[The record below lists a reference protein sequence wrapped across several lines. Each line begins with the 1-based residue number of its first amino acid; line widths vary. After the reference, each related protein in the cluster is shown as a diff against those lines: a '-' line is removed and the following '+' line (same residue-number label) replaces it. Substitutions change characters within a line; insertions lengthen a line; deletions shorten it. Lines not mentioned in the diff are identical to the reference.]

1 MVWVNPLKILFRHWP
16 VKLLALLAA
25 AVVWSRLGQAEPLAE
40 RQFIRPLQVV
50 GVSSDRV
57 ATSLPQSVEITV
69 RGTTRRVESLA
80 PDAVNAYMDLSEVE
94 PGEFRRPVEVRLP
107 PEVELVSMVPAE
119 VIGSLDLLGEKIL
132 PVQVWAPDGVPIYNP
147 TQVSV
152 AGPSRILA
160 QAQAAAGLALEGATT
175 IPLYAVDSEGK
186 PLTDIKLDPDRA
198 QIESVSPL
206 LTEKAIA
213 IQLEEPP
220 SNLELVSANL
230 PNSIRVVGPP
240 GILDGLEEVGAQ
252 INWREG
258 SFNTSLRLSLPQGV
272 SVIGNP
278 TARIVT
284 RKIPPP
290 EPEPEG

>member
-94 PGEFRRPVEVRLP
+94 PGDFRRPVEVRLP
-107 PEVELVSMVPAE
+107 PEVELVAMVPAE

-132 PVQVWAPDGVPIYNP
+132 PVQVWTPDGVALYNP

-198 QIESVSPL
+198 QIQSVSPL
-206 LTEKAIA
+206 LTEKSLA

-220 SNLELVSANL
+220 SNLELISADL
-230 PNSIRVVGPP
+230 PNNVRVVGPP
-240 GILDGLEEVGAQ
+240 RILIGLEAISAQ

-258 SFNTSLRLSLPQGV
+258 NFNAALRLNLPQGV

-278 TARIVT
+278 TAHIVART
-284 RKIPPP
+284 IPPP

>member
-1 MVWVNPLKILFRHWP
+1 M
-16 VKLLALLAA
+16 
-25 AVVWSRLGQAEPLAE
+25 
-40 RQFIRPLQVV
+40 
-50 GVSSDRV
+50 

-94 PGEFRRPVEVRLP
+94 PGDFRRPVEVRLP
-107 PEVELVSMVPAE
+107 PEVELVAMVPAE

-132 PVQVWAPDGVPIYNP
+132 PVQVWTPDGVALYNP

-152 AGPSRILA
+152 TGPSRILA

-206 LTEKAIA
+206 LTEKAVA
-213 IQLEEPP
+213 IKLEESP

-284 RKIPPP
+284 RKISPP